1 MYQLVATLA
10 VRLQDDRGEFGPMA
24 YAVMVSA
31 MVVLALAVAA
41 WGDDLANQ
49 FMNQV
54 SGPGGGGGDG
64 GGGAP

>member
-1 MYQLVATLA
+1 
-10 VRLQDDRGEFGPMA
+10 MA

-64 GGGAP
+64 GGAGEP